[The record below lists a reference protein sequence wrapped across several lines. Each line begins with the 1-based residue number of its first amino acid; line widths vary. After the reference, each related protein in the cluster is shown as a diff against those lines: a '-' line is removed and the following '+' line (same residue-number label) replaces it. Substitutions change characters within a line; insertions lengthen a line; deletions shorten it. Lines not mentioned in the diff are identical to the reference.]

1 MKEFSFS
8 SEERQNDIENIL
20 KDRKRKIATQQIVF
34 TAILFVII
42 CIILLWIGK
51 NILYSEFD
59 GYINTDLN
67 TIRHADD
74 IYILETNK
82 DVGDFV
88 VPGDTLFSYVYSHI
102 FYSHESTDSEP
113 TVVVQNRNMRVDYGL
128 ARQDLEVLKV
138 RIKELKKQLEN
149 EDHNIRFGLSDNLKK
164 MKIEQELA
172 EAEEQYNAQRRKL
185 GVLWNALDQTK
196 QAVQKASNNNNGFLR
211 VQDMRNVELM
221 KDLGLVRY
229 SIAVDSGIVTKVYV
243 PELILV
249 LRGEPIISIQSFDL
263 HRNNVSVVAYVMPN
277 KMKHINRNTQAQVI
291 VNDEVSFTASV
302 LMLGTRTEEIPG
314 ELRSTLSRDHTAV
327 IVVLGVDEGQI
338 IPFWTLVKNIPVR
351 IRVNNFEE
359 EEEEEEDADYMM
371 FHTTHGLIRKSAQET
386 DSIAIAY
393 RDSISK
399 QINPLSNQGEDNI
412 WSIIKQIWNNL
423 FTK

>member
-1 MKEFSFS
+1 MKDFSFS
-8 SEERQNDIENIL
+8 TEERQNEIESIL
-20 KDRKRKIATQQIVF
+20 RERKQKIATQQIVF
-34 TAILFVII
+34 TMILCAILI
-42 CIILLWIGK
+42 IILLWIGK
-51 NILYSEFD
+51 NVLYTEFD
-59 GYINTDLN
+59 GYINADLN
-67 TIRHADD
+67 TLRHADD
-74 IYILETNK
+74 IYVLEVNK
-82 DVGDFV
+82 NVGDFI
-88 VPGDTLFSYVYSHI
+88 VPGDTLLSYVYSHI

-113 TVVVQNRNMRVDYGL
+113 TVVVQNRSMKVDYGL

-138 RIKELKKQLEN
+138 RIKELKKQLET

-196 QAVQKASNNNNGFLR
+196 QAVKKAYNSGSGFLR

-221 KDLGLVRY
+221 KELGLVRY

-243 PELILV
+243 PELTLV
-249 LRGEPIISIQSFDL
+249 LRGEPIISLQSFDL
-263 HRNNVSVVAYVMPN
+263 HRNNLSVVAYVMPDQ
-277 KMKHINRNTQAQVI
+277 MKHINRNTQAEVI
-291 VNDEVSFTASV
+291 VNNDVSFTASV

-327 IVVLGVDEGQI
+327 IVVMGVDTGQV

-359 EEEEEEDADYMM
+359 EEEEVVDYMM
-371 FHTTHGLIRKSAQET
+371 FHTTHGLIRPNDHLESVLDT
-386 DSIAIAY
+386 LTLPCDSIVP
-393 RDSISK
+393 DSLMTDTTHV
-399 QINPLSNQGEDNI
+399 Q
-412 WSIIKQIWNNL
+412 
-423 FTK
+423 

>member
-1 MKEFSFS
+1 MKEFSFT
-8 SEERQNDIENIL
+8 SEDQQNDIESIL
-20 KDRKRKIATQQIVF
+20 RERKQKIATQQIVF
-34 TAILFVII
+34 TAILFCILVIVA
-42 CIILLWIGK
+42 LWIGK
-51 NILYSEFD
+51 KILYTEFD

-67 TIRHADD
+67 TIRTADD
-74 IYILETNK
+74 VYILETYK

-113 TVVVQNRNMRVDYGL
+113 TVVVHNRNMRVDYGL
-128 ARQDLEVLKV
+128 AYQDLEVLRV

-172 EAEEQYNAQRRKL
+172 EAEEQHNAQRRKL
-185 GVLWNALDQTK
+185 GVLWNALSQTD
-196 QAVQKASNNNNGFLR
+196 QAVKKANNDGQFLR

-221 KDLGLVRY
+221 KKLGLIRH

-263 HRNNVSVVAYVMPN
+263 RRNNVSVVTYVMPN
-277 KMKHINRNTQAQVI
+277 QMKHINRNTKAEVF
-291 VNDEVSFTASV
+291 VNDDVSFNAHV
-302 LMLGTRTEEIPG
+302 LMLGTRTEEIPSA
-314 ELRSTLSRDHTAV
+314 LRSTLSRDHTAV
-327 IVVLGVDEGQI
+327 IVVMGVDTGQV

-351 IRVNNFEE
+351 IRIKNFGQDEE
-359 EEEEEEDADYMM
+359 GEDVVDYMM
-371 FHTTHGLIRKSAQET
+371 FHTTHGLIRPNNAPVDTTAEICDTIAT
-386 DSIAIAY
+386 DTILTTV
-393 RDSISK
+393 K
-399 QINPLSNQGEDNI
+399 Q
-412 WSIIKQIWNNL
+412 
-423 FTK
+423 

>member
-8 SEERQNDIENIL
+8 AEDRQNDIESIL
-20 KDRKRKIATQQIVF
+20 KERKQKIATQQIVF
-34 TAILFVII
+34 TLILLGILII
-42 CIILLWIGK
+42 IGLWIGK
-51 NILYSEFD
+51 NILYTEFD
-59 GYINTDLN
+59 GYINADLN
-67 TIRHADD
+67 TLRHADD
-74 IYILETNK
+74 IYVLEVNK
-82 DVGDFV
+82 NVGDFV
-88 VPGDTLFSYVYSHI
+88 APGDTLLSYVYSHI

-138 RIKELKKQLEN
+138 RVKELKKQLET

-196 QAVQKASNNNNGFLR
+196 QAVKKTYNNNSGFLR

-221 KDLGLVRY
+221 KELGLVRY

-243 PELILV
+243 PELTLV
-249 LRGEPIISIQSFDL
+249 LRSEPIISLQSFDL
-263 HRNNVSVVAYVMPN
+263 HRNNLSVVTYVMPRD
-277 KMKHINRNTQAQVI
+277 MKHINRNTTAEVI
-291 VNDEVSFTASV
+291 VNDYVSFTASV

-327 IVVLGVDEGQI
+327 IVVMGVDTGQI

-351 IRVNNFEE
+351 IRINNIESKIQ
-359 EEEEEEDADYMM
+359 EDEVADYMM
-371 FHTTHGLIRKSAQET
+371 FHTTHGLIRPGDRYYDTLQVAQPDTLDIDTLLILNE
-386 DSIAIAY
+386 
-393 RDSISK
+393 
-399 QINPLSNQGEDNI
+399 
-412 WSIIKQIWNNL
+412 
-423 FTK
+423 

>member
-1 MKEFSFS
+1 MREFSFS
-8 SEERQNDIENIL
+8 SEERQNDIESIL
-20 KDRKRKIATQQIVF
+20 KERKKKIATQQIVF
-34 TAILFVII
+34 TVILLAILII
-42 CIILLWIGK
+42 IGLWIGK
-51 NILYSEFD
+51 KIVYTEFD
-59 GYINTDLN
+59 GYINADLN
-67 TIRHADD
+67 TLRHADD
-74 IYILETNK
+74 IYVLEVNK
-82 DVGDFV
+82 NVGDFIA
-88 VPGDTLFSYVYSHI
+88 PGDTLLSYVYSHI

-138 RIKELKKQLEN
+138 RIKELKKQLET

-196 QAVQKASNNNNGFLR
+196 KAVQKTYNNNSGFLR

-221 KDLGLVRY
+221 KELGLVRY

-243 PELILV
+243 PELTLV
-249 LRGEPIISIQSFDL
+249 LRGEPIISLQSFDL
-263 HRNNVSVVAYVMPN
+263 HRNNLSVVTYVMPRE
-277 KMKHINRNTQAQVI
+277 MKHINRNTKAKVI
-291 VNDEVSFTASV
+291 VNDDVSFTASV

-327 IVVLGVDEGQI
+327 IVVMGVDTGQV

-351 IRVNNFEE
+351 IRINNIESKMQ
-359 EEEEEEDADYMM
+359 EDEVADYMM
-371 FHTTHGLIRKSAQET
+371 FHTTHGLIRPGDKYYKTLQEEQPNT
-386 DSIAIAY
+386 NHKDTLLIL
-393 RDSISK
+393 
-399 QINPLSNQGEDNI
+399 NE
-412 WSIIKQIWNNL
+412 
-423 FTK
+423 

>member
-8 SEERQNDIENIL
+8 AEDRQNDIESIL
-20 KDRKRKIATQQIVF
+20 KERKQKIATQQIVF
-34 TAILFVII
+34 TLILLGILII
-42 CIILLWIGK
+42 IGLWIGK
-51 NILYSEFD
+51 NILYTEFD
-59 GYINTDLN
+59 GYINADLN
-67 TIRHADD
+67 TLRHADD
-74 IYILETNK
+74 IYVLEVNK
-82 DVGDFV
+82 NVGDFV
-88 VPGDTLFSYVYSHI
+88 APGDTLLSYVYSHI

-138 RIKELKKQLEN
+138 RVKELKKQLET

-196 QAVQKASNNNNGFLR
+196 QAVKKTYNNNSGFLR

-221 KDLGLVRY
+221 KELGLVRY

-243 PELILV
+243 PELTLV
-249 LRGEPIISIQSFDL
+249 LRSEPIISLQSFDL
-263 HRNNVSVVAYVMPN
+263 HRNNLSVVTYVMPRE
-277 KMKHINRNTQAQVI
+277 MKHINRNTQAEVI
-291 VNDEVSFTASV
+291 VNDDVSFTASV

-327 IVVLGVDEGQI
+327 IVVMGVDTGQV

-351 IRVNNFEE
+351 IRINNIKSKMQ
-359 EEEEEEDADYMM
+359 EDDEADYMM
-371 FHTTHGLIRKSAQET
+371 FHTTHGLIRPGDKYYETVQKAQPNTLGVDTLLILNE
-386 DSIAIAY
+386 
-393 RDSISK
+393 
-399 QINPLSNQGEDNI
+399 
-412 WSIIKQIWNNL
+412 
-423 FTK
+423 

>member
-1 MKEFSFS
+1 MREFSFS
-8 SEERQNDIENIL
+8 SEERQNDIESIL
-20 KDRKRKIATQQIVF
+20 KERKKKIATQQIVF
-34 TAILFVII
+34 TVILLAILII
-42 CIILLWIGK
+42 IGLWIGK
-51 NILYSEFD
+51 KIVYTEFD
-59 GYINTDLN
+59 GYINADLN
-67 TIRHADD
+67 TLRHADD
-74 IYILETNK
+74 IYVLEVNK
-82 DVGDFV
+82 NVGDFIA
-88 VPGDTLFSYVYSHI
+88 PGDTLLSYVYSHI

-138 RIKELKKQLEN
+138 RIKELKKQLET

-196 QAVQKASNNNNGFLR
+196 KAVQKTYNNNSGFLR

-221 KDLGLVRY
+221 KELGLVRY

-243 PELILV
+243 PELTLV
-249 LRGEPIISIQSFDL
+249 LRGEPIISLQSFDL
-263 HRNNVSVVAYVMPN
+263 HRNNLSVVTYVMPRE
-277 KMKHINRNTQAQVI
+277 MKHINRNTKAEVI
-291 VNDEVSFTASV
+291 VNDDVSFTASV

-327 IVVLGVDEGQI
+327 IVVMGVDTGQV

-351 IRVNNFEE
+351 IRINNIESKMQ
-359 EEEEEEDADYMM
+359 EDEVADYMM
-371 FHTTHGLIRKSAQET
+371 FHTTHGLIRPGDKYYKTLQEEQPNT
-386 DSIAIAY
+386 NHKDTLLIL
-393 RDSISK
+393 
-399 QINPLSNQGEDNI
+399 NE
-412 WSIIKQIWNNL
+412 
-423 FTK
+423 

>member
-8 SEERQNDIENIL
+8 AEDRQNDIESIL
-20 KDRKRKIATQQIVF
+20 KERKQKIATQQIVF
-34 TAILFVII
+34 TLILLGILII
-42 CIILLWIGK
+42 IGLWIGK
-51 NILYSEFD
+51 NILYTEFD
-59 GYINTDLN
+59 GYINADLN
-67 TIRHADD
+67 TLRHADD
-74 IYILETNK
+74 IYVLEVNK
-82 DVGDFV
+82 NVGDFV
-88 VPGDTLFSYVYSHI
+88 APGDTLLSYVYSHI

-138 RIKELKKQLEN
+138 RVKELKKQLET

-196 QAVQKASNNNNGFLR
+196 QAVKKTYNNNSGFLR

-221 KDLGLVRY
+221 KELGLVRY

-243 PELILV
+243 PELTLV
-249 LRGEPIISIQSFDL
+249 LRSEPIISLQSFDL
-263 HRNNVSVVAYVMPN
+263 HRNNLSVVTYVMPRD
-277 KMKHINRNTQAQVI
+277 MKHINRNTTAEVI
-291 VNDEVSFTASV
+291 VNDDVSFTASV

-327 IVVLGVDEGQI
+327 IVVMGVDTGQV

-351 IRVNNFEE
+351 IRINNFESKMQ
-359 EEEEEEDADYMM
+359 EDEVADYMM
-371 FHTTHGLIRKSAQET
+371 FHTTHGLIRPGDRYYDTLQVAQPDTLDIDTLLILNE
-386 DSIAIAY
+386 
-393 RDSISK
+393 
-399 QINPLSNQGEDNI
+399 
-412 WSIIKQIWNNL
+412 
-423 FTK
+423 

>member
-1 MKEFSFS
+1 MREFSFS
-8 SEERQNDIENIL
+8 SEERQNDIESIL
-20 KDRKRKIATQQIVF
+20 KERKQKIATQQIVF
-34 TAILFVII
+34 TVILLAILII
-42 CIILLWIGK
+42 IGLWIGK
-51 NILYSEFD
+51 NIVYTEFD
-59 GYINTDLN
+59 GYINADLN
-67 TIRHADD
+67 TLRHADD
-74 IYILETNK
+74 IYVLEVNK
-82 DVGDFV
+82 NVGDFV
-88 VPGDTLFSYVYSHI
+88 APGDTLLSYVYSHI

-138 RIKELKKQLEN
+138 RIKELKKQLET

-196 QAVQKASNNNNGFLR
+196 KAVQKTYNNNSGFLR

-221 KDLGLVRY
+221 KELGLVRY

-243 PELILV
+243 PELTLV
-249 LRGEPIISIQSFDL
+249 LRGEPIISLQSFDL
-263 HRNNVSVVAYVMPN
+263 HRNNLSVVTYVMPRE
-277 KMKHINRNTQAQVI
+277 MKHINRNTRAEVI
-291 VNDEVSFTASV
+291 VNDDVSFTASV

-327 IVVLGVDEGQI
+327 IVVMGVDTGQV

-351 IRVNNFEE
+351 IRINNIESKMQ
-359 EEEEEEDADYMM
+359 EDEVTDYMM
-371 FHTTHGLIRKSAQET
+371 FHTTHGLIRPGDKYYETLQEEQPDT
-386 DSIAIAY
+386 THKDTLLIL
-393 RDSISK
+393 
-399 QINPLSNQGEDNI
+399 NE
-412 WSIIKQIWNNL
+412 
-423 FTK
+423 

>member
-1 MKEFSFS
+1 MREFSFS
-8 SEERQNDIENIL
+8 SEERQNDIESIL
-20 KDRKRKIATQQIVF
+20 KERKRKIATQQIVF
-34 TAILFVII
+34 TIILLCILVII
-42 CIILLWIGK
+42 GLWIGK
-51 NILYSEFD
+51 NILYTEFD
-59 GYINTDLN
+59 GYINADLN
-67 TIRHADD
+67 TLRHADD
-74 IYILETNK
+74 IYVLEVNK
-82 DVGDFV
+82 NVGDFIA
-88 VPGDTLFSYVYSHI
+88 PGDTLLSYVYSNI

-138 RIKELKKQLEN
+138 RIKELKKQLET

-196 QAVQKASNNNNGFLR
+196 KAVQKTYNNNSGFLR

-221 KDLGLVRY
+221 KELGLVRY

-243 PELILV
+243 PELTLV
-249 LRGEPIISIQSFDL
+249 LRGEPIISLQSFDL
-263 HRNNVSVVAYVMPN
+263 HRNNLSVVTYVMPRD
-277 KMKHINRNTQAQVI
+277 MKHINRNTKAEVF
-291 VNDEVSFTASV
+291 VNDDVSFNASV

-327 IVVLGVDEGQI
+327 IVVMGVDTGQV

-351 IRVNNFEE
+351 IRINNIESKMQ
-359 EEEEEEDADYMM
+359 EDEVTDYMM
-371 FHTTHGLIRKSAQET
+371 FHTTHGLIRPGDKYYETLQE
-386 DSIAIAY
+386 
-393 RDSISK
+393 K
-399 QINPLSNQGEDNI
+399 QPDTTHKDTLLILNE
-412 WSIIKQIWNNL
+412 
-423 FTK
+423 

>member
-8 SEERQNDIENIL
+8 AEDRQNDIESIL
-20 KDRKRKIATQQIVF
+20 KERKQKIATQQIVF
-34 TAILFVII
+34 TLILLGILII
-42 CIILLWIGK
+42 IGLWIGK
-51 NILYSEFD
+51 NILYTEFD
-59 GYINTDLN
+59 GYINADLN
-67 TIRHADD
+67 TLRHADD
-74 IYILETNK
+74 IYVLEVNK
-82 DVGDFV
+82 NVGDFV
-88 VPGDTLFSYVYSHI
+88 APGDTLLSYVYSHI

-138 RIKELKKQLEN
+138 RVKELKKQLET

-196 QAVQKASNNNNGFLR
+196 QAVKKTYNNNSGFLR

-221 KDLGLVRY
+221 KELGLVRY

-243 PELILV
+243 PELTLV
-249 LRGEPIISIQSFDL
+249 LRGEPIISLQSFDL
-263 HRNNVSVVAYVMPN
+263 HRNNLSVVTYVMPRD
-277 KMKHINRNTQAQVI
+277 MKRINRNTKAEVI
-291 VNDEVSFTASV
+291 VNDDVSFTASV

-327 IVVLGVDEGQI
+327 IVVMGVDTGQV

-351 IRVNNFEE
+351 IRINNFESKIQ
-359 EEEEEEDADYMM
+359 EDEVADYMM
-371 FHTTHGLIRKSAQET
+371 FHTTHGLIRPGDRYYDTLQVAQPDTLDIDTLLILNE
-386 DSIAIAY
+386 
-393 RDSISK
+393 
-399 QINPLSNQGEDNI
+399 
-412 WSIIKQIWNNL
+412 
-423 FTK
+423 

>member
-8 SEERQNDIENIL
+8 SEERQNDIESIL
-20 KDRKRKIATQQIVF
+20 KERKRKIATQQIVF
-34 TAILFVII
+34 TIILLCILVII
-42 CIILLWIGK
+42 GLWIGK
-51 NILYSEFD
+51 NILYTEFD
-59 GYINTDLN
+59 GYINADLN
-67 TIRHADD
+67 TLRHADD
-74 IYILETNK
+74 IYVLEVNK
-82 DVGDFV
+82 KVGDFI
-88 VPGDTLFSYVYSHI
+88 VPGDTLLSYVYSNI

-113 TVVVQNRNMRVDYGL
+113 TVVVENRNMRVDYGL

-138 RIKELKKQLEN
+138 RIKELKKQLET

-196 QAVQKASNNNNGFLR
+196 KAVQKTYNNNSGFLR

-221 KDLGLVRY
+221 KELGLVRY

-243 PELILV
+243 PELTLV
-249 LRGEPIISIQSFDL
+249 LRGEPIISLQSFDL
-263 HRNNVSVVAYVMPN
+263 HRNNLSVVTYVMPRDMN
-277 KMKHINRNTQAQVI
+277 HINRNTKAEVI
-291 VNDEVSFTASV
+291 VNDDVSFTASV

-327 IVVLGVDEGQI
+327 IVVMGVDTGQV

-351 IRVNNFEE
+351 IRINNIEAKMQ
-359 EEEEEEDADYMM
+359 EDELTDYMM
-371 FHTTHGLIRKSAQET
+371 FHTTHGLIRPGDKYYDTMHVVQPDTIRKDTLLILNE
-386 DSIAIAY
+386 
-393 RDSISK
+393 
-399 QINPLSNQGEDNI
+399 
-412 WSIIKQIWNNL
+412 
-423 FTK
+423 

>member
-8 SEERQNDIENIL
+8 AEDRQNDIESIL
-20 KDRKRKIATQQIVF
+20 KERKQKIATQQIVF
-34 TAILFVII
+34 T
-42 CIILLWIGK
+42 IILLGILIIIGLWIGK
-51 NILYSEFD
+51 NILYTEFD
-59 GYINTDLN
+59 GYINADLN
-67 TIRHADD
+67 TLRHADD
-74 IYILETNK
+74 IYVLEVNK
-82 DVGDFV
+82 NVGEFV
-88 VPGDTLFSYVYSHI
+88 APGDTLLSYVYSHI

-138 RIKELKKQLEN
+138 RVKELKKQLET

-196 QAVQKASNNNNGFLR
+196 QAVKKTYNNNSGFLR

-221 KDLGLVRY
+221 KELGLVRY

-243 PELILV
+243 PELTLV
-249 LRGEPIISIQSFDL
+249 LRSEPIISLQSFDL
-263 HRNNVSVVAYVMPN
+263 HRNNLSVVTYVMPRD
-277 KMKHINRNTQAQVI
+277 MKRINRNTKAEVI
-291 VNDEVSFTASV
+291 VNDDVSFTASV

-327 IVVLGVDEGQI
+327 IVVMGVDTGQI

-351 IRVNNFEE
+351 IRINNIESKIQ
-359 EEEEEEDADYMM
+359 EDEVADYMM
-371 FHTTHGLIRKSAQET
+371 FHTTHGLIRPGDKYYET
-386 DSIAIAY
+386 MQVEQPDTLGVDTLLIL
-393 RDSISK
+393 
-399 QINPLSNQGEDNI
+399 NE
-412 WSIIKQIWNNL
+412 
-423 FTK
+423 

>member
-1 MKEFSFS
+1 MREFSFS
-8 SEERQNDIENIL
+8 SEERQNDIESIL
-20 KDRKRKIATQQIVF
+20 KERKQKIATQQIVF
-34 TAILFVII
+34 TIILLAILII
-42 CIILLWIGK
+42 IGLWIGK
-51 NILYSEFD
+51 NILYTEFD
-59 GYINTDLN
+59 GYINADLN
-67 TIRHADD
+67 TLRHADD
-74 IYILETNK
+74 IYVLEVNK
-82 DVGDFV
+82 NVGDFIA
-88 VPGDTLFSYVYSHI
+88 PGDTLLSYVYSNI

-138 RIKELKKQLEN
+138 RIKELKKQLET

-196 QAVQKASNNNNGFLR
+196 KAVQKTYNNNSGFLR

-221 KDLGLVRY
+221 KELGLVRY

-243 PELILV
+243 PELTLV
-249 LRGEPIISIQSFDL
+249 LRGEPIISLQSFDL
-263 HRNNVSVVAYVMPN
+263 HRNNLSVVTYVLPRE
-277 KMKHINRNTQAQVI
+277 MKHINRNTQAEVI
-291 VNDEVSFTASV
+291 VNDDVSFTASV

-327 IVVLGVDEGQI
+327 IVVMGVDTGQV

-351 IRVNNFEE
+351 IRINNIESKMQ
-359 EEEEEEDADYMM
+359 EDDVTDYMM
-371 FHTTHGLIRKSAQET
+371 FHTTHGLIRPGDKYYETLQEEQPDT
-386 DSIAIAY
+386 THNDTLLIL
-393 RDSISK
+393 
-399 QINPLSNQGEDNI
+399 NE
-412 WSIIKQIWNNL
+412 
-423 FTK
+423 

>member
-8 SEERQNDIENIL
+8 SEERQNDIESIL
-20 KDRKRKIATQQIVF
+20 KERKKKIATQQIIF
-34 TAILFVII
+34 SLILGVII
-42 CIILLWIGK
+42 IIILLWMGK
-51 NILYSEFD
+51 KILYTEFD

-67 TIRHADD
+67 TIRTADD
-74 IYILETNK
+74 VYILETYK

-88 VPGDTLFSYVYSHI
+88 VPGDTIFSYVYGHV

-128 ARQDLEVLKV
+128 ACQDLEVMRV
-138 RIKELKKQLEN
+138 RIKELKKQLET

-172 EAEEQYNAQRRKL
+172 EAQEQYNAQRRKI
-185 GVLWNALDQTK
+185 GVLWNALNQTD
-196 QAVQKASNNNNGFLR
+196 QAVKKVNNDGRGFLR
-211 VQDMRNVELM
+211 VQDMRNVQLM
-221 KDLGLVRY
+221 KDLGLIRY

-263 HRNNVSVVAYVMPN
+263 HRNNMSVVTYVLPDQMR
-277 KMKHINRNTQAQVI
+277 HINRNTKAEVF
-291 VNDEVSFTASV
+291 VNDDVSFDAHV

-327 IVVLGVDEGQI
+327 IVVLGVDTGQI

-351 IRVNNFEE
+351 IRINKFDQ
-359 EEEEEEDADYMM
+359 EEEDEEDQVDYMM
-371 FHTTHGLIRKSAQET
+371 FHTTHGLIRPEEEFADTILHPDSIDT
-386 DSIAIAY
+386 DSLYIH
-393 RDSISK
+393 
-399 QINPLSNQGEDNI
+399 
-412 WSIIKQIWNNL
+412 NN
-423 FTK
+423 

>member
-8 SEERQNDIENIL
+8 SEERQNDIESIL
-20 KDRKRKIATQQIVF
+20 KERKRKIATQQIVF
-34 TAILFVII
+34 TIILLCILVII
-42 CIILLWIGK
+42 GLWIGK
-51 NILYSEFD
+51 NILYTEFD
-59 GYINTDLN
+59 GYINADLN
-67 TIRHADD
+67 TLRHADD
-74 IYILETNK
+74 IYVLEVNK
-82 DVGDFV
+82 NVGDFIA
-88 VPGDTLFSYVYSHI
+88 PGDTLLSYVYSNI

-113 TVVVQNRNMRVDYGL
+113 TVVVENRNMRVDYGL

-138 RIKELKKQLEN
+138 RIKELKKQLET

-196 QAVQKASNNNNGFLR
+196 KAVQKTYNNNSGFLR

-221 KDLGLVRY
+221 KELGLVRY

-243 PELILV
+243 PELTLV
-249 LRGEPIISIQSFDL
+249 LRGEPIISLQSFDL
-263 HRNNVSVVAYVMPN
+263 HRNNLSVVTYVMPRD
-277 KMKHINRNTQAQVI
+277 MKHINRNTKAEVF
-291 VNDEVSFTASV
+291 VNDDVSFNASV

-327 IVVLGVDEGQI
+327 IVVMGVDTGQV

-351 IRVNNFEE
+351 IRINNFEAKMQ
-359 EEEEEEDADYMM
+359 EDELTDYMM
-371 FHTTHGLIRKSAQET
+371 FHTTHGLIRPGDKYYDTMHVVQPDTIRKDTLLILNE
-386 DSIAIAY
+386 
-393 RDSISK
+393 
-399 QINPLSNQGEDNI
+399 
-412 WSIIKQIWNNL
+412 
-423 FTK
+423 

>member
-1 MKEFSFS
+1 MREFSFS
-8 SEERQNDIENIL
+8 SEERQNDIESIL
-20 KDRKRKIATQQIVF
+20 KERKQKIATQQIVF
-34 TAILFVII
+34 TVILLAILVII
-42 CIILLWIGK
+42 GLWIGK
-51 NILYSEFD
+51 NILYTEFD
-59 GYINTDLN
+59 GYINADLN
-67 TIRHADD
+67 TLRHADD
-74 IYILETNK
+74 IYVLEVNK
-82 DVGDFV
+82 NVGDFV
-88 VPGDTLFSYVYSHI
+88 APGDTLLSYVYSHI

-138 RIKELKKQLEN
+138 RIKELKKQLET

-196 QAVQKASNNNNGFLR
+196 QAVKKAHNSESGFLR

-221 KDLGLVRY
+221 KELGLVRY

-249 LRGEPIISIQSFDL
+249 LRGEPIISLQSFDL
-263 HRNNVSVVAYVMPN
+263 RRNNLSVVTYVMPRE
-277 KMKHINRNTQAQVI
+277 MKHINRNTKAEVI
-291 VNDEVSFTASV
+291 VNDDVSFTASV

-327 IVVLGVDEGQI
+327 IVVMGVDTGQV

-351 IRVNNFEE
+351 IRINNIESKMQ
-359 EEEEEEDADYMM
+359 EDEVTDYMM
-371 FHTTHGLIRKSAQET
+371 FHTTHGLIRPGDKYYETLQE
-386 DSIAIAY
+386 
-393 RDSISK
+393 K
-399 QINPLSNQGEDNI
+399 QPDTTHKDTLLILNE
-412 WSIIKQIWNNL
+412 
-423 FTK
+423 

>member
-1 MKEFSFS
+1 MKEFSFT
-8 SEERQNDIENIL
+8 SEDQQNDIESIL
-20 KDRKRKIATQQIVF
+20 RERKQKIATQQIVF
-34 TAILFVII
+34 TAILFCILVIVA
-42 CIILLWIGK
+42 LWIGK
-51 NILYSEFD
+51 KILYTEFD

-67 TIRHADD
+67 TIRTADD
-74 IYILETNK
+74 VYILETYK

-102 FYSHESTDSEP
+102 FYSHESTYSEP

-128 ARQDLEVLKV
+128 AYQDLEVLRV

-172 EAEEQYNAQRRKL
+172 EAEEQHNAQRRKL
-185 GVLWNALDQTK
+185 GVLWNALSQTD
-196 QAVQKASNNNNGFLR
+196 QAVKKANNDGQFLR

-221 KDLGLVRY
+221 KKLGLIRH

-263 HRNNVSVVAYVMPN
+263 RRNNVSVVTYVMPN
-277 KMKHINRNTQAQVI
+277 QMKHINRNTKAEVF
-291 VNDEVSFTASV
+291 VNDDVSFNAHV
-302 LMLGTRTEEIPG
+302 LMLGTRTEEIPSA
-314 ELRSTLSRDHTAV
+314 LRNTLSRDHTAV
-327 IVVLGVDEGQI
+327 IVVMGVDTGQV

-351 IRVNNFEE
+351 IRIKNFGQD
-359 EEEEEEDADYMM
+359 EEDEDVVDYMM
-371 FHTTHGLIRKSAQET
+371 FHTTHGLIRPNNAPVDTTAEICDTIAT
-386 DSIAIAY
+386 DTILTTV
-393 RDSISK
+393 K
-399 QINPLSNQGEDNI
+399 Q
-412 WSIIKQIWNNL
+412 
-423 FTK
+423 

>member
-8 SEERQNDIENIL
+8 SEERQNDIESIL
-20 KDRKRKIATQQIVF
+20 KERKRKIATQQIVF
-34 TAILFVII
+34 TIILLCILVII
-42 CIILLWIGK
+42 GLWIGK
-51 NILYSEFD
+51 NILYTEFD
-59 GYINTDLN
+59 GYINADLN
-67 TIRHADD
+67 TLRHADD
-74 IYILETNK
+74 IYVLEVNK
-82 DVGDFV
+82 KVGDFI
-88 VPGDTLFSYVYSHI
+88 VPGDTLLSYVYSNI

-113 TVVVQNRNMRVDYGL
+113 TVVVENRNMRVDYGL

-138 RIKELKKQLEN
+138 RIKELKKQLET

-196 QAVQKASNNNNGFLR
+196 KAVQKTYNNNSGYLR

-221 KDLGLVRY
+221 KELGLVRY

-243 PELILV
+243 PELTLV
-249 LRGEPIISIQSFDL
+249 LRGEPIISLQSFDL
-263 HRNNVSVVAYVMPN
+263 HRNNLSVVTYVMPRE
-277 KMKHINRNTQAQVI
+277 MKHINRNTKAEVI
-291 VNDEVSFTASV
+291 VNDDVSFTASV

-327 IVVLGVDEGQI
+327 IVVMGVDTGQV

-351 IRVNNFEE
+351 IRINNIEAKMQ
-359 EEEEEEDADYMM
+359 EDEVTDYMM
-371 FHTTHGLIRKSAQET
+371 FHTTHGLIRPGDKYYDTMHVVQPDTIRKDTLLILNE
-386 DSIAIAY
+386 
-393 RDSISK
+393 
-399 QINPLSNQGEDNI
+399 
-412 WSIIKQIWNNL
+412 
-423 FTK
+423 

>member
-1 MKEFSFS
+1 MRDFSFS
-8 SEERQNDIENIL
+8 TEDRQNDIENIL
-20 KDRKRKIATQQIVF
+20 KERKKKIATQQIVF
-34 TAILFVII
+34 TILLLFILII
-42 CIILLWIGK
+42 IGLWIGK
-51 NILYSEFD
+51 NILYTEFD
-59 GYINTDLN
+59 GYINSDLN
-67 TIRHADD
+67 TLRHADD
-74 IYILETNK
+74 IYVLEVNK
-82 DVGDFV
+82 KVGDFV

-138 RIKELKKQLEN
+138 RIKELKKQLET

-196 QAVQKASNNNNGFLR
+196 KAVQKTYNNNSGFLR

-221 KDLGLVRY
+221 KELGLVRY

-243 PELILV
+243 PELTLV
-249 LRGEPIISIQSFDL
+249 LRGEPIISLQSFDL
-263 HRNNVSVVAYVMPN
+263 HRNNLSVVTYVMPRE
-277 KMKHINRNTQAQVI
+277 MKHINRNTQAEVI
-291 VNDEVSFTASV
+291 VNDDVSFTASV

-327 IVVLGVDEGQI
+327 IVVMGVDTGQV

-351 IRVNNFEE
+351 IRINNIESKMQEDEE
-359 EEEEEEDADYMM
+359 TDYMM
-371 FHTTHGLIRKSAQET
+371 FHTTYGLIRPEDKYYETLQEEQPDT
-386 DSIAIAY
+386 THKDTLLIL
-393 RDSISK
+393 
-399 QINPLSNQGEDNI
+399 NE
-412 WSIIKQIWNNL
+412 
-423 FTK
+423 

>member
-1 MKEFSFS
+1 MKEFSFT

-20 KDRKRKIATQQIVF
+20 KERKRKIATQQIVF
-34 TAILFVII
+34 TLILLGILII
-42 CIILLWIGK
+42 IGLWIGK
-51 NILYSEFD
+51 NVLYTEFD
-59 GYINTDLN
+59 GYINADLN
-67 TIRHADD
+67 TLRHADD
-74 IYILETNK
+74 IYVLEVNK
-82 DVGDFV
+82 NVGDFV
-88 VPGDTLFSYVYSHI
+88 TPGDTLFSYVYSHI

-138 RIKELKKQLEN
+138 RVKELKKQLET

-196 QAVQKASNNNNGFLR
+196 QAVNKAYNSESGFLR

-221 KDLGLVRY
+221 KELGLVRY

-249 LRGEPIISIQSFDL
+249 LRGEPIISLQSFDL
-263 HRNNVSVVAYVMPN
+263 HRNNLSVVTYVMPRE
-277 KMKHINRNTQAQVI
+277 MKHINRNTRAEVI
-291 VNDEVSFTASV
+291 VNDDVSFTASV
-302 LMLGTRTEEIPG
+302 LMLGTSTEEIPG

-327 IVVLGVDEGQI
+327 IVVMGVDTGQV

-351 IRVNNFEE
+351 IRINNFESKMQKDE
-359 EEEEEEDADYMM
+359 VTDYMM
-371 FHTTHGLIRKSAQET
+371 FHTTHGLIRPDDEYYDTLRVTQQDTTHLDTLLILNE
-386 DSIAIAY
+386 
-393 RDSISK
+393 
-399 QINPLSNQGEDNI
+399 
-412 WSIIKQIWNNL
+412 
-423 FTK
+423 

>member
-1 MKEFSFS
+1 MREFSFS
-8 SEERQNDIENIL
+8 SEERQNDIESIL
-20 KDRKRKIATQQIVF
+20 KERKQKIATQQIVF
-34 TAILFVII
+34 TVILLAILII
-42 CIILLWIGK
+42 IGLWIGK
-51 NILYSEFD
+51 NILYTEFD
-59 GYINTDLN
+59 GYINADLN
-67 TIRHADD
+67 TLRHADD
-74 IYILETNK
+74 IYVLEVNK
-82 DVGDFV
+82 NVGDFIA
-88 VPGDTLFSYVYSHI
+88 PGDTLLSYVYSNI

-138 RIKELKKQLEN
+138 RIKELKKQLET

-196 QAVQKASNNNNGFLR
+196 KAVQKTYNNNSGFLR

-221 KDLGLVRY
+221 KELGLVRY

-243 PELILV
+243 PELTLV
-249 LRGEPIISIQSFDL
+249 LRGEPIISLQSFDL
-263 HRNNVSVVAYVMPN
+263 HRNNLSVVTYVMPRD
-277 KMKHINRNTQAQVI
+277 MKHINRNTKAEVF
-291 VNDEVSFTASV
+291 VNDDVSFNASV

-327 IVVLGVDEGQI
+327 IVVMGVDTGQV

-351 IRVNNFEE
+351 IRINNIESKMQ
-359 EEEEEEDADYMM
+359 EDEVTDYMM
-371 FHTTHGLIRKSAQET
+371 FHTTHGLIRPGDKYYETLQE
-386 DSIAIAY
+386 
-393 RDSISK
+393 K
-399 QINPLSNQGEDNI
+399 QPDTTHKDTLLILNE
-412 WSIIKQIWNNL
+412 
-423 FTK
+423 

>member
-8 SEERQNDIENIL
+8 AEDRQNDIESIL
-20 KDRKRKIATQQIVF
+20 KERKQKIATQQIVF
-34 TAILFVII
+34 TLILLGVLII
-42 CIILLWIGK
+42 IGLWIGK
-51 NILYSEFD
+51 NILYTEFD
-59 GYINTDLN
+59 GYINADLN
-67 TIRHADD
+67 TLRHADD
-74 IYILETNK
+74 IYVLEVNK
-82 DVGDFV
+82 NVGDFV
-88 VPGDTLFSYVYSHI
+88 APGDTLLSYVYSHI

-138 RIKELKKQLEN
+138 RVKELKKQLET

-196 QAVQKASNNNNGFLR
+196 QAVKKTYNNNSGFLR

-221 KDLGLVRY
+221 KELGLVRY

-243 PELILV
+243 PELTLV
-249 LRGEPIISIQSFDL
+249 LRGEPIISLQSFDL
-263 HRNNVSVVAYVMPN
+263 HRNNLSVVTYVMPRD
-277 KMKHINRNTQAQVI
+277 MKRINRNTKAEVI
-291 VNDEVSFTASV
+291 VNDDVSFTASV

-327 IVVLGVDEGQI
+327 IVVMGVDTGQI

-351 IRVNNFEE
+351 IRINNKESKIQE
-359 EEEEEEDADYMM
+359 HEGADYMM
-371 FHTTHGLIRKSAQET
+371 FHTTHGLIRPGDKYYET
-386 DSIAIAY
+386 VQVEQPDTTN
-393 RDSISK
+393 RDTLLIF
-399 QINPLSNQGEDNI
+399 NE
-412 WSIIKQIWNNL
+412 
-423 FTK
+423 

>member
-1 MKEFSFS
+1 MREFSFS
-8 SEERQNDIENIL
+8 SEERQNDIESIL
-20 KDRKRKIATQQIVF
+20 KERKQKIATQQIVF
-34 TAILFVII
+34 TVILLAILII
-42 CIILLWIGK
+42 IGLWIGK
-51 NILYSEFD
+51 KIVYTEFD
-59 GYINTDLN
+59 GYINADLN
-67 TIRHADD
+67 TLRHADD
-74 IYILETNK
+74 IYVLEVNK
-82 DVGDFV
+82 NVGDFIA
-88 VPGDTLFSYVYSHI
+88 PGDTLLSYVYSHI

-138 RIKELKKQLEN
+138 RIKELKKQLET

-196 QAVQKASNNNNGFLR
+196 KAVQKTYNNNSGFLR

-221 KDLGLVRY
+221 KELGLVRY

-243 PELILV
+243 PELTLV
-249 LRGEPIISIQSFDL
+249 LRGEPIISLQSFDL
-263 HRNNVSVVAYVMPN
+263 HRNNLSVVTYVMPRE
-277 KMKHINRNTQAQVI
+277 MKHINRNTKAEVI
-291 VNDEVSFTASV
+291 VNDDVSFTASV

-327 IVVLGVDEGQI
+327 IVVMGVDTGQV

-351 IRVNNFEE
+351 IRINNIESKMQ
-359 EEEEEEDADYMM
+359 EDEVADYMM
-371 FHTTHGLIRKSAQET
+371 FHTTHGLIRPGDKYYKTLQEEQPNT
-386 DSIAIAY
+386 NHKDTLLIL
-393 RDSISK
+393 
-399 QINPLSNQGEDNI
+399 NE
-412 WSIIKQIWNNL
+412 
-423 FTK
+423 

>member
-1 MKEFSFS
+1 MREFSFS
-8 SEERQNDIENIL
+8 SEERQNDIESIL
-20 KDRKRKIATQQIVF
+20 KERKKKIATQQIVF
-34 TAILFVII
+34 TVILLAILVII
-42 CIILLWIGK
+42 GLWIGK
-51 NILYSEFD
+51 NIVYTEFD
-59 GYINTDLN
+59 GYINADLN
-67 TIRHADD
+67 TLRHADD
-74 IYILETNK
+74 IYVLEVNK
-82 DVGDFV
+82 NVGDFV
-88 VPGDTLFSYVYSHI
+88 APGDTLLSYVYSHI

-138 RIKELKKQLEN
+138 RIKELKKQLET

-196 QAVQKASNNNNGFLR
+196 KAVQKTYNNNSGFLR

-221 KDLGLVRY
+221 KELGLVRY

-243 PELILV
+243 PELTLV
-249 LRGEPIISIQSFDL
+249 LRGEPIISLQSFDL
-263 HRNNVSVVAYVMPN
+263 HRNNLSVVTYVMPRE
-277 KMKHINRNTQAQVI
+277 MKHINRNTQAEVI
-291 VNDEVSFTASV
+291 VNDDVSFTASV

-327 IVVLGVDEGQI
+327 IVVMGVDTGQV

-351 IRVNNFEE
+351 IRINNIESKMQ
-359 EEEEEEDADYMM
+359 EDEVTDYMM
-371 FHTTHGLIRKSAQET
+371 FHTTHGLIRPGDKYYETLQE
-386 DSIAIAY
+386 
-393 RDSISK
+393 K
-399 QINPLSNQGEDNI
+399 QPDTTHKDTLLILNE
-412 WSIIKQIWNNL
+412 
-423 FTK
+423 

>member
-1 MKEFSFS
+1 MREFSFS
-8 SEERQNDIENIL
+8 SEERQNDIESIL
-20 KDRKRKIATQQIVF
+20 KERKRKIATQQIVF
-34 TAILFVII
+34 TVILLAILII
-42 CIILLWIGK
+42 IGLWIGK
-51 NILYSEFD
+51 NILYTEFD
-59 GYINTDLN
+59 GYINADLN
-67 TIRHADD
+67 TLRHADD
-74 IYILETNK
+74 IYVLEVNK
-82 DVGDFV
+82 NVGDFV
-88 VPGDTLFSYVYSHI
+88 APGDTLLSYVYSHI

-138 RIKELKKQLEN
+138 RIKELKKQLET

-196 QAVQKASNNNNGFLR
+196 KAVQKTYNNNSGFLR

-221 KDLGLVRY
+221 KELGLVRY

-243 PELILV
+243 PELTLV
-249 LRGEPIISIQSFDL
+249 LRGEPIISLQSFDL
-263 HRNNVSVVAYVMPN
+263 HRNNLSVVTYVMPRE
-277 KMKHINRNTQAQVI
+277 MKHINRNTQAEVI
-291 VNDEVSFTASV
+291 VNDDVSFTASV

-327 IVVLGVDEGQI
+327 IVVMGVDTGQV

-351 IRVNNFEE
+351 IRINNIESKMQ
-359 EEEEEEDADYMM
+359 EDEVTDYMM
-371 FHTTHGLIRKSAQET
+371 FHTTHGLIRPGDKYYETLQE
-386 DSIAIAY
+386 
-393 RDSISK
+393 K
-399 QINPLSNQGEDNI
+399 QPDTTHKDTLLILNE
-412 WSIIKQIWNNL
+412 
-423 FTK
+423 

>member
-8 SEERQNDIENIL
+8 TEERQNEIESIL
-20 KDRKRKIATQQIVF
+20 RERKRKIATQQIVF
-34 TAILFVII
+34 TMILLVII
-42 CIILLWIGK
+42 VIILLWMGK
-51 NILYSEFD
+51 KVLYTEFD

-88 VPGDTLFSYVYSHI
+88 APGDTLFSYVYSHV

-138 RIKELKKQLEN
+138 RVKELKKQLET

-185 GVLWNALDQTK
+185 GVLWNAFKQTT
-196 QAVQKASNNNNGFLR
+196 QAVQKASNNENGFLR

-221 KDLGLVRY
+221 KELGLVRY

-263 HRNNVSVVAYVMPN
+263 HRNNVSVVAYVMPDQ
-277 KMKHINRNTQAQVI
+277 MKRINRNTQAEVI
-291 VNDEVSFTASV
+291 VNDDVSFTASV

-327 IVVLGVDEGQI
+327 IVVLGIDTNQI

-359 EEEEEEDADYMM
+359 EEEEEEVVDYMM
-371 FHTTHGLIRKSAQET
+371 FHTTHGLIRPTEDAET
-386 DSIAIAY
+386 ILDTLNIPCDSIVP
-393 RDSISK
+393 DSLMTDTTHV
-399 QINPLSNQGEDNI
+399 QQ
-412 WSIIKQIWNNL
+412 
-423 FTK
+423 

>member
-8 SEERQNDIENIL
+8 AEDRQNDIESIL
-20 KDRKRKIATQQIVF
+20 KERKQKIATQQIVF
-34 TAILFVII
+34 TLILLGILII
-42 CIILLWIGK
+42 IGLWIGK
-51 NILYSEFD
+51 NILYTEFD
-59 GYINTDLN
+59 GYINADLN
-67 TIRHADD
+67 TLRHADD
-74 IYILETNK
+74 IYVLEVNK
-82 DVGDFV
+82 NVGDFV
-88 VPGDTLFSYVYSHI
+88 APGDTLLSYVYSHI

-138 RIKELKKQLEN
+138 RVKELKKQLET

-196 QAVQKASNNNNGFLR
+196 QAVKKTYNNNSGFLR

-221 KDLGLVRY
+221 KELGLVRY

-243 PELILV
+243 PELTLV
-249 LRGEPIISIQSFDL
+249 LRGEPIISLQSFDL
-263 HRNNVSVVAYVMPN
+263 HRNNLSVVTYVMPRD
-277 KMKHINRNTQAQVI
+277 MKRINRNTKAEVI
-291 VNDEVSFTASV
+291 VNDDVSFTASV

-327 IVVLGVDEGQI
+327 IVVMGVDTGQI

-351 IRVNNFEE
+351 IRINNIESKIQ
-359 EEEEEEDADYMM
+359 EDEVADYMM
-371 FHTTHGLIRKSAQET
+371 FHTTHGLIRPGDKYYET
-386 DSIAIAY
+386 VQVEQPDTTN
-393 RDSISK
+393 RDTLLIF
-399 QINPLSNQGEDNI
+399 NE
-412 WSIIKQIWNNL
+412 
-423 FTK
+423 